1 MRRHALTYLPPLCT
15 RKLVIH
21 LNEMQIVVAFLEVQS
36 WQVEA
41 HKDECCTQ

>member
-1 MRRHALTYLPPLCT
+1 MRRQVLIYLSPLCT

-41 HKDECCTQ
+41 HGYEFSTH